1 MRSAPAMTCAVSLA
15 AVRGLLPR
23 IATSGRGVRG
33 DAPRPVFSFGS
44 GRSGAPGYAVARG
57 RFTHLPVLPRAAVSD
72 LRGLA

>member
-1 MRSAPAMTCAVSLA
+1 MNWLAGTARLAGLA

-44 GRSGAPGYAVARG
+44 GPSGVPGYAVARRG
-57 RFTHLPVLPRAAVSD
+57 ILPPTMPRATAFLQGVI
-72 LRGLA
+72 